1 MHVGAEYVITQRK
14 ARSHHQENTE
24 VEMNISY
31 IAFAPCWLR
40 AMGSDTSGLIPPLN
54 TLSRLEHFLYNHPK
68 EVSLSP
74 NPVNHKSHLSCHAC
88 SPETQRLQNML
99 AKKCSQTR
107 CERIHRPTLPDVPG
121 DACKPRDEKRPSQE
135 DQAVDENGPSSNNE
149 NNERRGRT
157 KQMGAARSPSR
168 EGSPPADHPD
178 RNHDQL
184 HLFPK
189 VFPGPRFQALEI
201 CRKTIATQFF
211 ARHRPFDISQCCE
224 PITETPVTPA
234 PNKLL

>member
-24 VEMNISY
+24 VEMKISY

-74 NPVNHKSHLSCHAC
+74 DPVNHKSHLSCHAC
-88 SPETQRLQNML
+88 SPETTQRLQNML

-121 DACKPRDEKRPSQE
+121 DACKPRDKRKDP
-135 DQAVDENGPSSNNE
+135 P
-149 NNERRGRT
+149 RKT
-157 KQMGAARSPSR
+157 KQQMRMVHLRIMKIMR
-168 EGSPPADHPD
+168 EEAQQSKWVPPDP
-178 RNHDQL
+178 L
-184 HLFPK
+184 PGK
-189 VFPGPRFQALEI
+189 V
-201 CRKTIATQFF
+201 
-211 ARHRPFDISQCCE
+211 HRQQTTR
-224 PITETPVTPA
+224 TETMTNSTFSQRYFPDPVS
-234 PNKLL
+234 KLWRFAAKQ